1 MERSPETRTLSDYL
15 RAIKARRWLVIGT
28 TLAAIAASILYSVA
42 RTPVYEATATISVR
56 PDFNQSQSP
65 SQSSTEGS
73 AGREAAVVVTRPDV
87 LATASRL
94 LHGARTPQQLQSDVT
109 ATAEKDVNAVS
120 IKAKAD
126 SAEEAAAIANSV
138 ATAVVGVTYQD
149 SARVLN
155 LSAKSTSDPALAR
168 GYRAQARIIQPMR
181 VGSAAVAPSS
191 PTSPKPLRDAAFAA
205 LLGLLLGVAIAL
217 VRDALDQTV
226 TDPDDLESTLGFPLL
241 GYVRSD
247 ILGTAPVTQNG
258 TIDVAEHLDS
268 FRILR
273 ANSQFLEGDRPLATL
288 AVTSPLPDEGKSTV
302 ASWYAYVNA
311 LGGKR
316 TILIEC
322 DLHRPVVAGGLD
334 LDPSPGLT
342 DYLTGGAEASDVRRS
357 VMVEGPTAQPLTV
370 VPAGTPTPGSAE
382 LLATTRFEGFLD
394 EVVRE
399 YELVV
404 LDCAPLLPV
413 GDTLSIVPRVEGVI
427 LCVRLGQT
435 TRDQAVAAK
444 DALRRLPERPVGLV
458 LTDSKPGSDYD
469 YSGYSSSSGKE
480 PPEVAA
486 TGRVMR

>member
-1 MERSPETRTLSDYL
+1 MERSPETRSLRDYL

-28 TLAAIAASILYSVA
+28 TLAAIAASILFSVA

-56 PDFNQSQSP
+56 PDFNQSQG
-65 SQSSTEGS
+65 QASTQGT
-73 AGREAAVVVTRPDV
+73 AGREAAVVVTQPAV
-87 LATASRL
+87 LVAASRML
-94 LHGARTPQQLQSDVT
+94 GDRTPQQLQSDVT

-126 SAEEAAAIANSV
+126 TADDAARIANAVAAA
-138 ATAVVGVTYQD
+138 AVRVSYNETV
-149 SARVLN
+149 RVLD
-155 LSAKSTSDPALAR
+155 LAAKSVSDPA
-168 GYRAQARIIQPMR
+168 QARAYRSQAKIAQPMR
-181 VGSAAVAPSS
+181 LGSAAAPPSS
-191 PTSPKPLRDAAFAA
+191 PTSPRPLRDAGFAA

-217 VRDALDQTV
+217 VRDALDRTV

-273 ANSQFLEGDRPLATL
+273 ANSQFLGGDRPLATL

-302 ASWYAYVNA
+302 AAWYAYVNA
-311 LGGKR
+311 LAGKR
-316 TILIEC
+316 TILVEC
-322 DLHRPVVAGGLD
+322 DLHRPVVAGGFD

-342 DYLTGGAEASDVRRS
+342 DYLTGDAEASDVRRS
-357 VMVEGPTAQPLTV
+357 VMVEGPTAQPLSV
-370 VPAGTPTPGSAE
+370 VPAGTPTPESAE
-382 LLATTRFEGFLD
+382 LLASPRFERFLD
-394 EVVRE
+394 EIARE

-404 LDCAPLLPV
+404 LDCPPLLPV
-413 GDTLSIVPRVEGVI
+413 GDTLSIVPKVEGVI

-435 TRDQAVAAK
+435 TRDQAIAAK

-469 YSGYSSSSGKE
+469 YSGYYSSSVEE

-486 TGRVMR
+486 TGE

>member
-394 EVVRE
+394 EVARE

-458 LTDSKPGSDYD
+458 LTDSKPGSGYD